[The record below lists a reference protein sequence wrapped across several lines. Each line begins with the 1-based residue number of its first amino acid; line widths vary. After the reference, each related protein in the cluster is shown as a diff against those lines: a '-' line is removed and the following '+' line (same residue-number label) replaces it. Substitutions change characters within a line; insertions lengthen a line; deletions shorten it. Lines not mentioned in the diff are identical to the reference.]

1 MPKGQAPA
9 KRESVNQ
16 EYNRLMK
23 DLEGTPKDYDIF
35 QKIKR
40 KARSLLKM
48 EPANKV
54 VSKKRHLLEKR
65 LDVLEKKMLRK

>member
-9 KRESVNQ
+9 KRENLNQ
-16 EYNRLMK
+16 EYDRLMK
-23 DLEGTPKDYDIF
+23 DLEGTPKNYNIF
-35 QKIKR
+35 QKIKG
-40 KARSLLKM
+40 KARSLLKL

-65 LDVLEKKMLRK
+65 INLIEKEMLRK

>member
-9 KRESVNQ
+9 KRENLNQ
-16 EYNRLMK
+16 EYDRLMK
-23 DLEGTPKDYDIF
+23 DLEGTPKDYNIF
-35 QKIKR
+35 QKVKR
-40 KARSLLKM
+40 KARSLLKL

-65 LDVLEKKMLRK
+65 INLIEKEMLRK